1 MSVKKI
7 SVVLVPATALLVMLG
22 PAEAFAAA
30 PHQGAPEKPCSVSS
44 RPLPLPDLLP
54 QSAYRSAAK
63 ALPKPVC
70 VNGWQ

>member
-7 SVVLVPATALLVMLG
+7 SVALVPATALLVMLG

-30 PHQGAPEKPCSVSS
+30 PQPGAPEKACSVS

-63 ALPKPVC
+63 ALPKPAC